1 MAAHIRAQVHIPKI
15 PLDLIA
21 GHALVASVLDKVI
34 PVSYTHLDVYKRQAQ
49 ELINAGGIASVKPR
63 EAELLCVSIDVER
76 IQFNRGFYSVDI
88 RFFYRIECEI
98 SCRFV

>member
-1 MAAHIRAQVHIPKI
+1 MTFACISPAMR
-15 PLDLIA
+15 
-21 GHALVASVLDKVI
+21 
-34 PVSYTHLDVYKRQAQ
+34 R

-88 RFFYRIECEI
+88 RFSIALNVK
-98 SCRFV
+98 SAA